1 MTTSRRKFIKISAL
15 GLGGVA
21 ATTSALNMFGSNSYL
36 NELVKENVA
45 KKFKRTATYCE
56 VCFWKCAG
64 WTYTDEEGAIKKII
78 GNDNDPHC
86 YGRLCP
92 RGTGGIGMYN
102 DEDRLKTPLIRT
114 TIDGEETFR
123 EASWDEAL
131 DLIAEKFKGIKEKHG
146 AESIALLKHGS
157 PGKHL
162 EHLFKAYGSDTIA
175 EPAYAQCR
183 GAREA
188 GFALTYGSWI
198 GSPEPTDIQI
208 PNVWF

>member
-21 ATTSALNMFGSNSYL
+21 ATTGALNMFGSNSYL
-36 NELVKENVA
+36 DVLVKENVA

-92 RGTGGIGMYN
+92 RGTGTC
-102 DEDRLKTPLIRT
+102 TPLQRT
-114 TIDGEETFR
+114 RAMKSPSSST
-123 EASWDEAL
+123 AS
-131 DLIAEKFKGIKEKHG
+131 GRH
-146 AESIALLKHGS
+146 
-157 PGKHL
+157 
-162 EHLFKAYGSDTIA
+162 
-175 EPAYAQCR
+175 
-183 GAREA
+183 
-188 GFALTYGSWI
+188 
-198 GSPEPTDIQI
+198 
-208 PNVWF
+208 